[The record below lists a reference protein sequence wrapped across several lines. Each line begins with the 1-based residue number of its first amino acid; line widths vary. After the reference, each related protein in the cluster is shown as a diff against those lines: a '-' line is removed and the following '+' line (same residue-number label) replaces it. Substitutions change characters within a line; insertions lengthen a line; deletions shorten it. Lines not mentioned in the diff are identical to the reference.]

1 MRFAEEADTRAATK
15 AILEEPV
22 PGNNTAEAM
31 RRFDEKADTRR
42 NSANRVSREAQDR
55 HEKATQVYDQLDAKG
70 KEDMA
75 AFAPVLS
82 DAEAAKMITKQAGV
96 DAQNALKQA
105 TANLKAVNKLPTTPR
120 LGYSYDDL
128 LDDMRI
134 VAGGQFDNDT
144 YALLNAYGLKVSKM
158 TGQDADIALWD
169 NFVTQAKAGKLN
181 PLFEAEALD
190 GFEKFATS
198 NLIDG
203 QDNYMRSE
211 MARALRNTKV
221 AVRQEPRLLGKVID
235 AYTKFFKNWATST
248 PGFHVRNA
256 ISAMFMN
263 LTEGVTFREMLDGG
277 RIWQTYRK
285 DPMGDWV
292 DALPKRLQ
300 PNAKQTVAA
309 VLGSGAGGRYT
320 AAELGKRAFGEAPR
334 GKAAL
339 LYENPVTKYSQNW
352 GERVEGIVRS
362 GLALNAAKQGQD
374 VGTAVSRISRVHF
387 DYSEVNEW
395 DQSMRRAIPF
405 WTFMSRNVPLQIQ
418 QMWLKPRTYAHY
430 NSLRRNLDDDPNGER
445 FMPEYLQKMDAFA
458 LGPGSALAPDIG
470 STQLFEQI
478 ENLATPSRMISQ
490 LNPAYQVPASLIANK
505 DFYYNE
511 EYRPNDFVQP
521 GAEMSPLMP
530 LLQAVG
536 LAESTERGPAMERR
550 YLNAV
555 QDLIPVLGTINRAGA
570 TTENR
575 EGRELQGM
583 LNLIGVPYKQITPDM
598 EKAALRSQ
606 RYEARQPDPAD
617 ARRRALLEYARG

>member
-1 MRFAEEADTRAATK
+1 M
-15 AILEEPV
+15 
-22 PGNNTAEAM
+22 
-31 RRFDEKADTRR
+31 
-42 NSANRVSREAQDR
+42 
-55 HEKATQVYDQLDAKG
+55 
-70 KEDMA
+70 
-75 AFAPVLS
+75 
-82 DAEAAKMITKQAGV
+82 
-96 DAQNALKQA
+96 
-105 TANLKAVNKLPTTPR
+105 
-120 LGYSYDDL
+120 
-128 LDDMRI
+128 
-134 VAGGQFDNDT
+134 
-144 YALLNAYGLKVSKM
+144 
-158 TGQDADIALWD
+158 
-169 NFVTQAKAGKLN
+169 
-181 PLFEAEALD
+181 
-190 GFEKFATS
+190 
-198 NLIDG
+198 
-203 QDNYMRSE
+203 
-211 MARALRNTKV
+211 
-221 AVRQEPRLLGKVID
+221 
-235 AYTKFFKNWATST
+235 
-248 PGFHVRNA
+248 
-256 ISAMFMN
+256 
-263 LTEGVTFREMLDGG
+263 
-277 RIWQTYRK
+277 
-285 DPMGDWV
+285 
-292 DALPKRLQ
+292 
-300 PNAKQTVAA
+300 
-309 VLGSGAGGRYT
+309 
-320 AAELGKRAFGEAPR
+320 
-334 GKAAL
+334 
-339 LYENPVTKYSQNW
+339 
-352 GERVEGIVRS
+352 RS

-458 LGPGSALAPDIG
+458 IGPGSALAPDIG

-521 GAEMSPLMP
+521 GTEMSPLMP
-530 LLQAVG
+530 LLEAVG

-575 EGRELQGM
+575 EGRELQGV